1 MPLQTQAAGQ
11 VSSKKRVWAS
21 ALVIIAIL
29 ALIGLLTLRTRT
41 VAIRFATVTRET
53 ITSSIST
60 NGKVEPVQNFEAHAP
75 VQTSVKKVLVKEGE
89 HVKAGQLLLQLDDT
103 QVRSDAA
110 RAQAQVKA
118 AQAQL
123 SAIRAGGSHE
133 EVFTTR
139 NQLSSAQSEL
149 QAAQRNLD
157 AMKRLEQTGAAS
169 PAEVQDAEARL
180 KNAQSQ
186 VNLLEQK
193 SGGGRYSS
201 LDVQRAEAQLQEA
214 QAAYAASQDMLSKL
228 DIRAPFAGEAYYMPL
243 KVGNFVNPGDLLAE
257 VADLS
262 HVVVKAYVDEPDI
275 GKLGLGQPTTVTWDA
290 LPGSSWQGKV
300 TQVPTTVTSRGS
312 RSVGEVTCEIDN
324 SEKKLLPNVNVSV
337 LIVTAKHENVLSVP
351 REAVHQEDGKRYVL
365 EVVNDQLFRRDV
377 ETSIANLT
385 DIEVTKGLSDG
396 SKVALGAYN
405 NQPLHDGM
413 KVTLPK

>member
-365 EVVNDQLFRRDV
+365 EVVNDQLVRRDV

-385 DIEVTKGLSDG
+385 DIEVTKCLSDG

>member
-365 EVVNDQLFRRDV
+365 EVVNDQLVRRDV